1 MSRKDFSRKANSY
14 VPVVLNDSYSKF
26 RFQKRANEIL
36 SPLSKTKFGFTVR
49 SNLRKMS
56 VGMHDMNR
64 TTYQKLGSGSRFTNE
79 KGMGNSMNAT
89 SRQSK
94 HMTEY
99 ARLGQKSYRNAS
111 PEGEH
116 AFSMAN
122 KNPKSMARR
131 TSHPQN
137 ATSGIEGKN
146 VENLFKT
153 FD

>member
-1 MSRKDFSRKANSY
+1 MSRKDFSRKSNSHA
-14 VPVVLNDSYSKF
+14 PVHLNDSYSNF

-36 SPLSKTKFGFTVR
+36 SPLSKSKFGFTVR
-49 SNLRKMS
+49 SNIRKMS

-64 TTYQKLGSGSRFTNE
+64 SAYQKLKGGRFMNE
-79 KGMGNSMNAT
+79 KSMGNSMHAT

-111 PEGEH
+111 PEGDH
-116 AFSMAN
+116 SFSLAN
-122 KNPKSMARR
+122 KTQNPMSKARR

-137 ATSGIEGKN
+137 GT
-146 VENLFKT
+146 
-153 FD
+153 